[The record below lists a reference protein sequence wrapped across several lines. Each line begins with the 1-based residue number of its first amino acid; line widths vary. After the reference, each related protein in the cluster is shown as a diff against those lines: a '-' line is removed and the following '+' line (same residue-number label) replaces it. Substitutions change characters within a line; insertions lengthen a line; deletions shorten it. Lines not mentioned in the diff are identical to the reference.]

1 MRDLFEN
8 GKKPEVSVI
17 IPAYRPGI
25 KFERLLKKI
34 QKQSYPVKEII
45 VMNTEKKYWN
55 MDWEFVNPNLKV
67 YHIKKSEFDHGK
79 TRAEAVKLSTGD
91 IMVLFTQ
98 DAVPVDE
105 FVIENLVKAFRNT
118 KVGAAYGRQ
127 LPNSECA
134 LIERYTRAFNY
145 PDKSRLKGKAD
156 LDELGIKTFFCSN
169 VCAAYRKDLY
179 MQMGGFITHTIFNED
194 MIYAGKIVL
203 KGYLV
208 AYQADAR
215 VFHSHN
221 YGNVE
226 QFKRNFDL
234 AVSQADHPEIFG
246 TVKSEKEGI
255 CLVKNTARYLCK
267 IHKPWLVVDLVIKSG
282 FKFLGYRTGKIYKR
296 LPKKIILACT
306 MNPSYW
312 RK

>member
-1 MRDLFEN
+1 MNCNRKS
-8 GKKPEVSVI
+8 GK
-17 IPAYRPGI
+17 GI
-25 KFERLLKKI
+25 SKY
-34 QKQSYPVKEII
+34 QSWSSLW
-45 VMNTEKKYWN
+45 TSAS
-55 MDWEFVNPNLKV
+55 
-67 YHIKKSEFDHGK
+67 KSG
-79 TRAEAVKLSTGD
+79 
-91 IMVLFTQ
+91 M
-98 DAVPVDE
+98 
-105 FVIENLVKAFRNT
+105 
-118 KVGAAYGRQ
+118 
-127 LPNSECA
+127 C

-169 VCAAYRKDLY
+169 VCAAYRKRLIYEDGRIY
-179 MQMGGFITHTIFNED
+179 YAYIFNED

-255 CLVKNTARYLCK
+255 CLVKIQPVICVK
-267 IHKPWLVVDLVIKSG
+267 FISHGWLL
-282 FKFLGYRTGKIYKR
+282 T
-296 LPKKIILACT
+296 
-306 MNPSYW
+306 W
-312 RK
+312 

>member
-25 KFERLLKKI
+25 KFEHLLKKI

-156 LDELGIKTFFCSN
+156 LDELGIKTLFCSN
-169 VCAAYRKDLY
+169 VCAAYRKDL
-179 MQMGGFITHTIFNED
+179 
-194 MIYAGKIVL
+194 
-203 KGYLV
+203 
-208 AYQADAR
+208 
-215 VFHSHN
+215 
-221 YGNVE
+221 
-226 QFKRNFDL
+226 
-234 AVSQADHPEIFG
+234 
-246 TVKSEKEGI
+246 
-255 CLVKNTARYLCK
+255 
-267 IHKPWLVVDLVIKSG
+267 
-282 FKFLGYRTGKIYKR
+282 
-296 LPKKIILACT
+296 
-306 MNPSYW
+306 
-312 RK
+312 

>member
-1 MRDLFEN
+1 MKVDL
-8 GKKPEVSVI
+8 I
-17 IPAYRPGI
+17 IPTYKPGE
-25 KFERLLKKI
+25 KFKKSLKRLAQQTRK
-34 QKQSYPVKEII
+34 PDRII
-45 VMNTEKKYWN
+45 LINTEAQYFDEEMIRPYDN
-55 MDWEFVNPNLKV
+55 VEVH
-67 YHIKKSEFDHGK
+67 HIKKENFDHGA
-79 TRAEAVKLSTGD
+79 TRDYGASLAEDAD
-91 IMVLFTQ
+91 ILMFMTD
-98 DAVPVDE
+98 DAIPKDKYLV
-105 FVIENLVKAFRNT
+105 ENLIKAFNDP
-118 KVGAAYGRQ
+118 KVSAAYGRQ
-127 LPNSECA
+127 MADPKKNY
-134 LIERYTRAFNY
+134 IEYYTRIFNY
-145 PDKSRLKGKAD
+145 PEESRIKRRED
-156 LDELGIKTFFCSN
+156 LDTLGIKTFFCSN
-169 VCAAYRKDLY
+169 VCSAYRKTDY
-179 MQMGGFITHTIFNED
+179 DAMGGFEHKTIFNED